1 MRVFPEQAY
10 CAFPVKER
18 VIILSGI
25 NVCECVFQ
33 MMTGSVKEED
43 GKRVSRDVVII
54 MSQHC
59 LGSDL

>member
-1 MRVFPEQAY
+1 MSV
-10 CAFPVKER
+10 
-18 VIILSGI
+18 
-25 NVCECVFQ
+25 NVCVCVFQ

-43 GKRVSRDVVII
+43 GQRVSRDVVII